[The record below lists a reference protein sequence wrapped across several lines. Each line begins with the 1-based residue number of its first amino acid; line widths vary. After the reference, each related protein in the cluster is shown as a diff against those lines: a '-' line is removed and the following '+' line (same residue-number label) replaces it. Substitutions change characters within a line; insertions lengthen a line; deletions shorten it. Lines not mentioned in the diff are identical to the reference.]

1 MYLELLGQL
10 CCPACPGE
18 RLTLEP
24 GAHIDEDES
33 AVHSGKLRCAA
44 CARRYRI
51 AHGIVDLLGLAYLPD
66 SPAQVSNFL
75 PPTAWAYERTWRPR
89 ALSLLTGE
97 PFGYARELPLLRE
110 LMQPQRGGLY
120 IDVACSNG
128 LYARA
133 LAEGLHSAPGH
144 VVGIDHAWPMLRQA
158 RSFAQRAGLRISYI
172 RARAQ
177 ALPFAEGTAAGVA
190 MGGSLNEIGDAAGS
204 LREMRRVLAPAGRCV
219 LMNLLRAEQPAGRA
233 LQRVLAAGGIRFW
246 TLAQLNA
253 RLEAAALRRVAQW
266 RYGVVAFSLLLPA
279 QAAHLP
285 R

>member
-10 CCPACPGE
+10 CCPTCPGE

-24 GAHIDEDES
+24 GARIDEGENV
-33 AVHSGKLRCAA
+33 VHSGRLRCVA

-51 AHGIVDLLGLAYLPD
+51 AHGIVDLLGPYYLPN

-97 PFGYARELPLLRE
+97 AFGYTRELPLLRG

-133 LAEGLHSAPGH
+133 LAEGLHRVPGH

-158 RSFAQRAGLRISYI
+158 RSFARRAGLRISYI

-177 ALPFAEGTAAGVA
+177 ALPFAEQAAAGVA

-219 LMNLLRAEQPAGRA
+219 LMNLLRAEQPAGQA
-233 LQRVLAAGGIRFW
+233 LQRMLAAGGIRFW
-246 TLAQLNA
+246 SLARLNA
-253 RLEAAALRRVAQW
+253 HLEAAGLRRVAQW

-279 QAAHLP
+279 RVAPLP